1 MRYLKYLL
9 MLLFVSGYAFTYA
22 HIGPNEPGKANK
34 PKKATYRADCAQAT
48 AQTDQE
54 INNIRARLLTGGDV
68 WWDGDD
74 GRYIVPKVEPGS
86 GIPERSSLFSGAV
99 WLGGIDPGGNLKIAA
114 QTYGSA
120 SGQTDFWPGPLTDI
134 GTVEVDTCK
143 DWDRFFKVLG
153 SEIDVHLSNY
163 AKAVKEGVDYDP
175 DLIPKGVKSWPARGN
190 EFFFEAE
197 GFELPNTIQG
207 LAAFWDAD
215 GDGDYEPDEGDYPR
229 IEIRGCDEPQYP
241 DEMIFWIYNDAGG
254 IHTESNGD
262 AIQMEVQVQT
272 FAYAT
277 NDEIN
282 DMTFQRY
289 KLINR
294 AIESIDSMFFAMWVD
309 PDLGC
314 YTDDYVGCD
323 TSRSLAYV
331 YNEDALDGESSCNDC
346 PQGVNTYCTDIPILG
361 VDYFRGPLDEN
372 GNEIGMSSFT
382 YYNNGSLGPPP
393 GTEDPATAQ
402 EYYNYLSGSWKD
414 GTRFTY
420 GGNGYNLGSIELI
433 NYAFTEPPNDPN
445 GWSMCTEA
453 LPFGDRRTVQAS
465 GPFRLDPGAV
475 NELIIGVVWIPEVEY
490 PCPDITALTFADDIA
505 QALFDN
511 CFDITDGPDAP
522 DVDWI
527 ELDQEVIAV
536 LTNDEDTV
544 ISNNAFEQY
553 EELDLRAPD
562 SYPEDERKYK
572 FEGYKLF
579 QLRDASVSAGELD
592 NPEKA
597 RLIYQV
603 DLANGVSEIF
613 NWSAVDNPST
623 DPDAPNAIWV
633 PESQVEGADAG
644 IRHTFRI
651 TRDQFD
657 ENSGKLLNHKKYY
670 FTAIAYAYNQYEE
683 FSQQNG
689 VISGQRTPYLEGR
702 RNIRT
707 YTVIPRPIVN
717 QKLHTFYG
725 DGPIITRLDGIGNGN
740 NFLDV
745 SKAEREKMF
754 EGTTGGEITYLP
766 AEGPISINIY
776 NPLGVV
782 DGEYELT
789 FIDEDMDNDE
799 LDDDVRWRLTNLG
812 TNEVVESETNISR
825 LNEQIIAQFG
835 FSIGIL
841 QADEPGSLSTDDNG
855 AIGVEVEYDDLSKPL
870 WFGAV
875 PDQDPNPQIPL
886 DFVKTDPRDP
896 KASLSTMGDGFFV
909 PYTLTDFRT
918 SAGPFITP
926 CWVNSTSD
934 IVRVRNPLS
943 KLNNVDI
950 VFTSDKSKWSRCVI
964 VESAT
969 RFYYDQ
975 NLGLGIPTE
984 GGAEQF
990 DPREAPSVGKED
1002 ADGDGLPDEDG
1013 DGTGMGWFPGY
1024 AVDVETG
1031 ERLNIFFGEN
1041 STYNGVLFGD
1051 QYDTPDI
1058 AGKQMGNDMMFN
1070 PTAQQLINTGT
1081 PTLYNLLLGGHH
1093 NIYVTRQ
1100 KYDECA
1106 FIRDKLSGSNFQKVN
1121 AIDRIAWTAI
1131 SILPTGEELL
1141 SYADGLIPNDVTI
1154 KLRVSSSY
1162 AVYVGT
1168 DVNQGYPTYQFKVD
1182 GLAPTDLVSDVEIN
1196 EALDA
1201 INVVPNPYYGYSAY
1215 ETSQFTTTVKITNLP
1230 PTSTITI
1237 YSLDGKFIRQYTRN
1251 EAPNPI
1257 LDRGN
1262 PGILEEQF
1270 APDVE
1275 WDLKNHRGIPIASGV
1290 YLVHIDA
1297 PGMGERVIKWFGVAR
1312 QFDPSG
1318 L

>member
-1 MRYLKYLL
+1 MRKIAL
-9 MLLFVSGYAFTYA
+9 LLFALLFIPPSSWSHLPPAQQ
-22 HIGPNEPGKANK
+22 
-34 PKKATYRADCAQAT
+34 KKSHHPTAAQLRADCERGT
-48 AQTDQE
+48 ASVDLA
-54 INNIRARLLTGGDV
+54 INNVRARLQVAGDL
-68 WWDGDD
+68 WWDGDY
-74 GRYIVPKVEPGS
+74 GRYIVPKVDTSLGQQEVSALFAS
-86 GIPERSSLFSGAV
+86 GL
-99 WLGGIDPGGNLKIAA
+99 WLGGLDPGGNLKLAC
-114 QTYGSA
+114 QTYGLS
-120 SGQTDFWPGPLTDI
+120 SGQTDFFPGPLDRDGQI
-134 GTVEVDTCK
+134 DPDKCEH
-143 DWDRFFKVLG
+143 WDKLFKVSSQSIRLHLARYDAAIKSG
-153 SEIDVHLSNY
+153 QAYNPADIPIDV
-163 AKAVKEGVDYDP
+163 
-175 DLIPKGVKSWPARGN
+175 KGWPARGN
-190 EFFFEAE
+190 LYFLELH
-197 GFELPNTIQG
+197 GFPLPNTIQG
-207 LAAFWDAD
+207 LADFWDAD
-215 GDGDYEPDEGDYPR
+215 GDGDYEPDEGDYPK
-229 IEIRGCDEPQYP
+229 IDIRGRDVCGLP
-241 DEMIFWIYNDAGG
+241 DEIVFWIYNDAGG
-254 IHTESNGD
+254 AHTETNGEPLN
-262 AIQMEVQVQT
+262 MEVQATAFAFNSIPELDNST
-272 FAYAT
+272 FYS
-277 NDEIN
+277 
-282 DMTFQRY
+282 Y

-294 AIESIDSMFFAMWVD
+294 GTESLDSTFFAFWVD

-314 YTDDYVGCD
+314 YTDDYIGCD

-331 YNEDALDGESSCNDC
+331 YNEDALDGESSCDDC
-346 PQGVNTYCTDIPILG
+346 PQGVTTYCTEIPVLG
-361 VDYFRGPLDEN
+361 IDYFRGPLDEN
-372 GNEIGMSSFT
+372 GRELGMTSFT
-382 YYNNGSLGPPP
+382 YYNTSSGLP
-393 GTEDPATAQ
+393 GTNDPWYPH
-402 EYYNYLSGSWKD
+402 EFYNYLTGSWRD
-414 GTRFTY
+414 GTPFTY
-420 GGNGYNLGSIELI
+420 GGNGYNYNNDSAKVTK
-433 NYAFTEPPNDPN
+433 YAFPSPPNDPN
-445 GWSMCTEA
+445 GWSMCTEG
-453 LPFGDRRTVQAS
+453 LPFGDRRTVQSS
-465 GPFRLDPGAV
+465 GPFRLYPGAV
-475 NELIIGVVWIPEVEY
+475 NELIVGVIWVPDVEH
-490 PCPDITALTFADDIA
+490 PCPDISRLLYVDDLT
-505 QALFDN
+505 QVLFDN

-527 ELDQEVIAV
+527 ELDQEVIAI
-536 LTNDEDTV
+536 LTNDEDV
-544 ISNNAFEQY
+544 SNNAFEQY
-553 EELDLRAPD
+553 QELDLRAPD
-562 SYPEDERKYK
+562 DPWTEEERSYK

-579 QLRDASVSAGELD
+579 QLRDASVSTGELD

-603 DLANGVSEIF
+603 DVNNDVAEIF
-613 NWSAVDNPST
+613 NWKAVDNPSS

-651 TRDQFD
+651 SRDQFD

-702 RNIRT
+702 SNIQT

-745 SKAEREKMF
+745 SKEEREKML
-754 EGTTGGEITYLP
+754 EGTTDGEITYLP

-799 LDDDVRWRLTNLG
+799 LDDDVRWQLTNLG

-825 LNEQIIAQFG
+825 LNEQIIAEFG
-835 FSIGIL
+835 FSIGI
-841 QADEPGSLSTDDNG
+841 QQVEEPGALNTDDNG
-855 AIGVEVEYDDLSKPL
+855 AIGAEIEYEDLSKPL
-870 WFGAV
+870 WFAAV
-875 PDQDPNPQIPL
+875 PDDESNSLPQLNFI
-886 DFVKTDPRDP
+886 DQSS
-896 KASLSTMGDGFFV
+896 ALSTMGDGFFV

-934 IVRVRNPLS
+934 IVRVRNLLS

-969 RFYYDQ
+969 RFYYDP

-1041 STYNGVLFGD
+1041 STYNGALFSEA
-1051 QYDTPDI
+1051 YDTPPI
-1058 AGKQMGNDMMFN
+1058 GGKQMGNDMMFN

-1106 FIRDKLSGSNFQKVN
+1106 FIRDKLSGSNFQKIN
-1121 AIDRIAWTAI
+1121 AIEQIAWTAI

-1141 SYADGLIPNDVTI
+1141 SYAGGLIPNDVTI

-1297 PGMGERVIKWFGVAR
+1297 PGMGERVIKWLGVTR
-1312 QFDPSG
+1312 QRRPFDG
-1318 L
+1318 